1 MSKIDVLLVDDQVLF
16 RRGLGSLMAG
26 EPDMRVVGEA
36 ADGLAAIEKV
46 RSLAPDVVLMDINM
60 PVMGGIEAIRAIKAE
75 RPQTKVVALTVSD
88 EDHDLF
94 EAIKAG
100 AEGYLLKNLRPE
112 ELFEMIR
119 GVVRGETPLSSA
131 IAGKLLGEFRRRP
144 AQDRPDPVEGA
155 LTARE
160 LEILQLVA
168 DGLSN
173 AEIAGRLFITEG
185 TVKNHLHNILEKLHL
200 QNRVQAAAYALRV
213 GLVSLQHQEGGDAS
227 SPGPGTEALR

>member
-1 MSKIDVLLVDDQVLF
+1 
-16 RRGLGSLMAG
+16 MAG

-46 RSLAPDVVLMDINM
+46 RSLAPDVVLMDINI
-60 PVMGGIEAIRAIKAE
+60 PVIGGIEAIRAIKAE

-144 AQDRPDPVEGA
+144 AQDRRPRPSSRP
-155 LTARE
+155 AR
-160 LEILQLVA
+160 ILAQRRPTR
-168 DGLSN
+168 G
-173 AEIAGRLFITEG
+173 
-185 TVKNHLHNILEKLHL
+185 
-200 QNRVQAAAYALRV
+200 
-213 GLVSLQHQEGGDAS
+213 
-227 SPGPGTEALR
+227 